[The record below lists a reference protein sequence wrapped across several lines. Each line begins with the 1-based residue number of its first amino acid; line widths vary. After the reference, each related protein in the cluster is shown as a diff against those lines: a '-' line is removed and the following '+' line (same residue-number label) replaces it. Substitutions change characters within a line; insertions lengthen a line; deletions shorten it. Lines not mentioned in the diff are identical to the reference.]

1 MKIKG
6 SMVAAAVI
14 LVAAGTLS
22 FYRGDTLSA
31 SSRIDQDTVRKY
43 QDGKYLG
50 QSQSTYIDE
59 PYWGIVSFSLKDGLF
74 TGINFI
80 IRDSVLH
87 EPFDSLYARHFK
99 DNDLYIEQCRNDWK
113 GVLSYPKKLI
123 EGQNIGNLD
132 AVSGATW
139 SYNIFRAA
147 LNDAL
152 NKAKNKPE

>member
-6 SMVAAAVI
+6 VIVAAAVV

-22 FYRGDTLSA
+22 FHIGGSINTSSKIEQDTL
-31 SSRIDQDTVRKY
+31 IKY
-43 QDGKYLG
+43 QDGKYSG
-50 QSQSTYIDE
+50 TSQSTYTDE
-59 PYWGIVSFSLKDGLF
+59 PYWGIISFSLKEDQF
-74 TGINFI
+74 TGIDFI

-87 EPFDSLYARHFK
+87 EPFDSSYAKHFK

-113 GVLSYPKKLI
+113 GVQSYPKKLI
-123 EGQNIGNLD
+123 EIQNIDKLD

-147 LNDAL
+147 VNDAL